1 MCLLHFA
8 AEAWNAATSHSF
20 HSAQLATSV
29 SQGPISREEAQRSQ
43 GVFYAGKLH
52 KLLQAVLGIKVHF
65 THSVSGEAKQ
75 RCANTTSFRN

>member
-8 AEAWNAATSHSF
+8 AEAWNAATSRSF
-20 HSAQLATSV
+20 HLAQLATSI

-52 KLLQAVLGIKVHF
+52 KLLQAALGIKVHF

-75 RCANTTSFRN
+75 RCANITSFRN